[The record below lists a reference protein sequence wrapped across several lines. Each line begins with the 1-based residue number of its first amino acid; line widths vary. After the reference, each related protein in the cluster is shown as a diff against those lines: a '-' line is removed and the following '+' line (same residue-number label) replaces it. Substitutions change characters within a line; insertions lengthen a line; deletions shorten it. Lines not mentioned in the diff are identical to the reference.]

1 MSLKLTNAKASVLCT
16 ALLLGPYLVYVRD
29 AGRVSALLSAK
40 TPLRKPLAELP
51 LTLGGWTGRDL
62 PQDEEIARVAGADD
76 QLTRIYRSPLTGE
89 VLSAYLAY
97 YGDARPRVGH
107 HPEVCYP
114 AFGWRKEQKSEERVE
129 ARPPSRDASWPV
141 SLFQF
146 RRGTQRVTVVSV
158 YISGG
163 RVISDRVD
171 VDALAH
177 ELLAKGSGRH
187 YLRVMLSFQG
197 SPPKERVMQLAGRF
211 LSELLPALNAHL
223 PEPLRGGSGAQQR

>member
-1 MSLKLTNAKASVLCT
+1 MSLKLTNAKAGVLCT

-51 LTLGGWTGRDL
+51 LALGGWTGRDVT
-62 PQDEEIARVAGADD
+62 QDPEVVKVAGADD
-76 QLTRIYRSPLTGE
+76 QLNRVYRSPLTGE
-89 VLSAYLAY
+89 IVSVYLAY

-114 AFGWRKEQKSEERVE
+114 AFGWKKERKSEERVE
-129 ARPPSRDASWPV
+129 AHTSSKGASWPV
-141 SLFQF
+141 SFFQF

-163 RVISDRVD
+163 RVIGDRVD

-177 ELLAKGSGRH
+177 ELLAEGSGRH

-197 SPPKERVMQLAGRF
+197 TPPKERVMLLTGRF
-211 LSELLPALNAHL
+211 IHELLPALNAHL